1 MMLKAILGLT
11 CSTEGVFFEFI
22 MGITVGY
29 DDISPSIDDGIVVR

>member
-22 MGITVGY
+22 TGITVGY